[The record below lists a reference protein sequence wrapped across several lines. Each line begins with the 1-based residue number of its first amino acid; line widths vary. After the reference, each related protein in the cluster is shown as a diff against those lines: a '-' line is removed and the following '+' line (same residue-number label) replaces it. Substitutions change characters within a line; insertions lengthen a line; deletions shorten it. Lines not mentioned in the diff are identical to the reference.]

1 MRDLIKMNFYRL
13 SRSISAYIVIFLVI
27 LECVMVGVATYQ
39 DNSRLIRN
47 ADSSA
52 GAAVSTDALETTA
65 TSTNGIKVE
74 FEISESSTNGFK
86 VENGRIPIY
95 EFLNLILSN
104 YLMLCFPLIGIALFI
119 TAQYKSGFIK
129 NFAGN
134 YPDRAKIIGA
144 DIIVSCAY
152 SLILLAAA
160 VGATFFVGLT
170 LNRDITTLGQLS
182 DNLDVILPKI
192 IPYLGFSMLAVFIC
206 EAFRSATFAIIGG
219 FALILF
225 SQGIVWVIDYALHKI
240 GVPKSFS
247 MGDYFMVS
255 MISKTD
261 LSDDFLRTAI
271 VGAVYFAVFA
281 VAAIL
286 MFKKRDIA

>member
-1 MRDLIKMNFYRL
+1 MRNLIKMNFYRL
-13 SRSISAYIVIFLVI
+13 SRSMSAYIIIFIVI
-27 LECVMVGVATYQ
+27 LECFMVGAAYH
-39 DNSRLIRN
+39 DNARLILSVN
-47 ADSSA
+47 YSA
-52 GAAVSTDALETTA
+52 ETAVSTDDLEIA
-65 TSTNGIKVE
+65 E
-74 FEISESSTNGFK
+74 ESDGAADGLAA
-86 VENGRIPIY
+86 EDGRIPIY

-104 YLMLCFPLIGIALFI
+104 YIMLCFPFAGIALFI

-192 IPYLGFSMLAVFIC
+192 MPYLGFSMLAVFIS
-206 EAFRSATFAIIGG
+206 EAFRSATFTIIGG

-225 SQGIVWVIDYALHKI
+225 SQGIVWVIDHALHKI

-247 MGDYFMVS
+247 VGDYFMINI
-255 MISKTD
+255 MSKSD
-261 LSDDFLRTAI
+261 ISDDALRIAI

-281 VAAIL
+281 VITII
-286 MFKKRDIA
+286 MSKKRDIV